1 LVAEWRINM
10 IDEIIKLRE
19 DGLSFRKIASELN
32 TTVGKVQYRWNKW
45 VNNQDNDQ
53 EQDSYNEV
61 EAKDTV
67 KNESPNEVIPLKGEL
82 QAKLISPSRIILIWE
97 VTDTP
102 GSVIRLYYK
111 KRFEDLV
118 QVVRI
123 YDVTDII
130 FNGNNAHHFYEI
142 VVPFANGYWFVKGL
156 IANRNYIAEIGVKF
170 NEKDFFPILRSN
182 TIQTPP
188 ISLSNGS
195 EIFHLSQHQQLE
207 NRRPKWVDRVS
218 TYSYYG
224 ESNAMEKNNE

>member
-1 LVAEWRINM
+1 M

-32 TTVGKVQYRWNKW
+32 TTVGRVQYRWNKW
-45 VNNQDNDQ
+45 VNKQ
-53 EQDSYNEV
+53 ENNEAEDSLSKLEDSNPTNEENTYNIV
-61 EAKDTV
+61 
-67 KNESPNEVIPLKGEL
+67 PIKGEL

-97 VTDTP
+97 VTETP
-102 GSVIRLYYK
+102 GSFIHLYYNK
-111 KRFEDLV
+111 KIGNLV

-142 VVPFANGYWFVKGL
+142 AVPFTNGYWFVKGL
-156 IANRNYIAEIGVKF
+156 IANRSFIAEIGVKL
-170 NEKDFFPILRSN
+170 NENDFFPILRSN

-188 ISLSNGS
+188 IRLSDGS
-195 EIFHLSQHQQLE
+195 EIYHLAQHQQLE
-207 NRRPKWVDRVS
+207 NRQPKWVDRVS

-224 ESNAMEKNNE
+224 EPTEMEQNDE

>member
-1 LVAEWRINM
+1 M

-32 TTVGKVQYRWNKW
+32 TTVGRVQYRWNKW
-45 VNNQDNDQ
+45 VNKQ
-53 EQDSYNEV
+53 ESS
-61 EAKDTV
+61 EAEENTSNLEDTNSTSKEHTLNIAPV
-67 KNESPNEVIPLKGEL
+67 KGEL
-82 QAKLISPSRIILIWE
+82 QAKLISPSRVILIWE
-97 VTDTP
+97 VTETP
-102 GSVIRLYYK
+102 GSVIQLYYN
-111 KRFEDLV
+111 KRFDDLV

-142 VVPFANGYWFVKGL
+142 AVPFANGYWFVKGL
-156 IANRNYIAEIGVKF
+156 IANRNYIAEIGVKL

-188 ISLSNGS
+188 ITLSNGS
-195 EIFHLSQHQQLE
+195 EIYQHLSQHQQLE

-224 ESNAMEKNNE
+224 ETKAMEKNNE